1 MIRLLTRW
9 LFASILLLA
18 WVVAA
23 RCAGAGEYVSG
34 KVWPEPKVVDP
45 GCATKAP
52 SDAIV
57 LFDGK
62 DLSKWAGGEQWIIKD
77 GAATSHGAGITT
89 KQAFGSCQVHV
100 EFATPE
106 KVEGAGQGRGNSGV
120 YLMNTY
126 ELQILDSYNNKT
138 YFDGQCGSIYKEYPP
153 LVNVSR
159 KPGEWQTYDIIFEAP
174 KFEAKGKL
182 LKPAFM
188 TVLQNG
194 VLVQNH
200 AELLGATA
208 WDKPPAYTAHPPKM
222 PLHLQFHGNPVR
234 FRNIWIRELKD

>member
-1 MIRLLTRW
+1 MTGSKTRW
-9 LFASILLLA
+9 WGALVLWLLGMVLASD
-18 WVVAA
+18 A
-23 RCAGAGEYVSG
+23 RTAEYVSG

-62 DLSKWAGGEQWIIKD
+62 DLSKWNGGEQWIVKD
-77 GAATSHGAGITT
+77 GTATPDKGGITT
-89 KQAFGSCQVHV
+89 KQAFGSCQLHV

-106 KVEGAGQGRGNSGV
+106 KVEGTGQGRGNSGV

-138 YFDGQCGSIYKEYPP
+138 YFDGQCGSMYKQYPP

-174 KFEAKGKL
+174 KFDAAGKL
-182 LKPAFM
+182 LKPAFI

-200 AELLGATA
+200 VELLGATF
-208 WDKPPAYTAHPPKM
+208 WEKPPAYTAHPAKM
-222 PLHLQFHGNPVR
+222 PLHLQFHHNPVR
-234 FRNIWIRELKD
+234 FRNLWIRELKD